1 MYTHNFNGLSGGLKQ
16 NREFMIIVARAGEWL
31 LSESEVDGNLTSG
44 KPTGVVPIAVLLWWM
59 NTCSSPARASGLII
73 LRGNSSS

>member
-44 KPTGVVPIAVLLWWM
+44 KPTGVVPIAVLL
-59 NTCSSPARASGLII
+59 
-73 LRGNSSS
+73 